1 MREQNHT
8 LIHSDGSSKANA
20 YFDNKMGGKGFFS
33 PEHTPKASVQF
44 SRNIIQKSETDA
56 GDASL
61 DLGTLAD
68 SAAGLNAEV
77 NRIIE
82 EVRVELSVIRPMGRA
97 YIPFGGIAPLN
108 MPSAPRPINPRQLVN
123 LVFIRLGTAST
134 IARHLTIIGSWACS
148 NLPNRSLGANGYA
161 SQNNKYS
168 GGGSWHF
175 NYLAPIFKMAGVNFG
190 GDKIDHFFQQGF
202 SYYTISNTM
211 GKGADYARAW
221 GEWTEGR
228 LSAEHQ
234 SNPELMAWLQER
246 SQEEENGTGVTGQR
260 QGGFGLAATGVYSRG
275 DLAANNA
282 GMRFYQELFNNP
294 TGYQFNISNYVN
306 ADWNEE
312 ISGNIYRNDLGSQ
325 VRNNGRLN
333 PMDTILAP

>member
-1 MREQNHT
+1 
-8 LIHSDGSSKANA
+8 
-20 YFDNKMGGKGFFS
+20 
-33 PEHTPKASVQF
+33 
-44 SRNIIQKSETDA
+44 
-56 GDASL
+56 
-61 DLGTLAD
+61 
-68 SAAGLNAEV
+68 
-77 NRIIE
+77 
-82 EVRVELSVIRPMGRA
+82 
-97 YIPFGGIAPLN
+97 
-108 MPSAPRPINPRQLVN
+108 
-123 LVFIRLGTAST
+123 
-134 IARHLTIIGSWACS
+134 
-148 NLPNRSLGANGYA
+148 
-161 SQNNKYS
+161 
-168 GGGSWHF
+168 
-175 NYLAPIFKMAGVNFG
+175 
-190 GDKIDHFFQQGF
+190 
-202 SYYTISNTM
+202 M

-275 DLAANNA
+275 DLTANNA